1 MAYVYLLDLYKHIA
15 ARQGEAAAARDN
27 ADDDEPAARYARG
40 RIDALAEFE
49 AFLKTNFNPKLPR
62 RIRESLTKT

>member
-1 MAYVYLLDLYKHIA
+1 MAYVYLLELYKHIA
-15 ARQGEAAAARDN
+15 ARQGEAAARDN
-27 ADDDEPAARYARG
+27 ADDDGPAAQFARG